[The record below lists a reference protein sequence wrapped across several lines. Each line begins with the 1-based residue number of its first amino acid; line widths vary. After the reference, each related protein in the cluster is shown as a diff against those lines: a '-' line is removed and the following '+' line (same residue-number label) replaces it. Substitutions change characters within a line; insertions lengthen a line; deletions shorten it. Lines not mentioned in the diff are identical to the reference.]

1 MPMQIKRRLGS
12 PGSPTTLADGQL
24 AFSDPGTPAYDGL
37 PIASDTE
44 LYVGSEDSVPD
55 PVVRTLVSRNR
66 QVELAGTQTIT
77 GAKTIAIANLKITGA
92 TAANMIVTATNTTG
106 DIHWTAAPSGGLLT
120 VAVNANGTLAG
131 DGTAG
136 DPLGVIKLPTPRDF
150 TVQAAAAA
158 GDGSRTVIAITP
170 ASFDGTANAT
180 MTGFAI
186 QTLDDG
192 TY

>member
-12 PGSPTTLADGQL
+12 TGAPTTLANGQL
-24 AFSDPGTPAYDGL
+24 AFCDPGTPAFDGL
-37 PIASDTE
+37 PIASDVN

-55 PVVRTLVSRNR
+55 PVIRTLVSNAR
-66 QVELAGTQTIT
+66 QVELTGAQTIT
-77 GAKTIAIANLKITGA
+77 GAKTIAVSNLHITGA
-92 TAANMIVTATNTTG
+92 TAANMILTATNTLG

-120 VAVNANGTLAG
+120 VATHANGTLTG

-136 DPLGVIKLPTPRDF
+136 DPLSVVKLPAARDF
-150 TVQAAAAA
+150 TVQTAAAA
-158 GDGSRTVIAITP
+158 GDGSITTISITP

-186 QTLDDG
+186 TRLDDG